1 MLVKIRST
9 GNAAIVNTNHSWLV
23 VVLVENSFVLSGTG
37 ISFEDRGEAK

>member
-1 MLVKIRST
+1 MLVENPVNR
-9 GNAAIVNTNHSWLV
+9 NAAIVNTNHSWLV